1 MKRMIAYFIFL
12 SCGGVG
18 SRSAH
23 VVGYGDV
30 YFSMLR
36 FGFRCFVFIMI
47 DLVFFLLMI
56 KIRRRRVFVTRF

>member
-47 DLVFFLLMI
+47 D
-56 KIRRRRVFVTRF
+56 